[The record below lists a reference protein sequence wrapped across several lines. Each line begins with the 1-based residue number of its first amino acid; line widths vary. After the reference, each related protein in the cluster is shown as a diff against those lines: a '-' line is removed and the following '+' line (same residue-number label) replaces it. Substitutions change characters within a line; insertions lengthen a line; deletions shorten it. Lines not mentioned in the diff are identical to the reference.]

1 MGVGWIRIKTTGRVL
16 IVESLSFLQ
25 TIAEPYDLGA
35 VIKYLRSRKEM
46 SSRAL
51 AAEIGASSSYVSKIE
66 SGQVPSADK
75 FVRIMD
81 ALDCSSLEVQFL
93 LELLRK

>member
-1 MGVGWIRIKTTGRVL
+1 
-16 IVESLSFLQ
+16 VESLSFLQ